1 MHTRLAHEVCRHV
14 HAKAVVWLTQSR
26 CNDHETDECNT
37 SHQNSACASA
47 SVVERHHLVQF
58 PDPHWKLRNR
68 KKRIVQPQLVEGV
81 AKLLAAGGRVF
92 LQSDVQEVRP
102 NLSSAL
108 HGIKHRLACC
118 CKNQSCLSGKAKT

>member
-1 MHTRLAHEVCRHV
+1 M
-14 HAKAVVWLTQSR
+14 
-26 CNDHETDECNT
+26 
-37 SHQNSACASA
+37 
-47 SVVERHHLVQF
+47 QF
-58 PDPHWKLRNR
+58 PDPHWKMRNR

-102 NLSSAL
+102 HLSNAL

-118 CKNQSCLSGKAKT
+118 CKDQSCLSGKAKNQTKGANVSHCGVSDGADQPMLSLSCVSKGDSLVWSC